1 MKRFRF
7 PLNGLARLREQQ
19 VHQQERRLGTALAR
33 LKSAE
38 AIRDR
43 IIAQLELKVQ
53 STPMDAEWSVADR
66 IALDEEQEQL
76 RRALAQA
83 ALQVREE
90 NRNVLEER
98 ERLHAVEKDREI
110 LDRLREQK
118 QEEYLRDLMRH
129 EQQEMDD
136 HIIQTRGEDENA

>member
-19 VHQQERRLGTALAR
+19 VRQQERRLGLALAR

-43 IIAQLELKVQ
+43 ITTQIDLKVQ
-53 STPMDAEWSVADR
+53 STSTDSLWSVADR
-66 IALDEEQEQL
+66 VALDQEQEQL

-83 ALQVREE
+83 ALQIREE

-98 ERLHAVEKDREI
+98 ERLQAVERDREV

-118 QEEYLRDLMRH
+118 QEEYLRELMKH
-129 EQQEMDD
+129 EQQELDD
-136 HIIQTRGEDENA
+136 HVIQSHGKEDAA